1 MLLILQQKQEGAM
14 EKLQL
19 GKIDKKSTP
28 NYLSKHNI
36 FIKYLNMVYGGLM
49 KKYIKKAMLKFDG
62 DLEILKNPSYIVIH
76 HTG

>member
-1 MLLILQQKQEGAM
+1 M

-62 DLEILKNPSYIVIH
+62 DLEI
-76 HTG
+76 